1 MSILLTHGL
10 NEMTHSKRQRSLLV
24 SHALVFL
31 ALLFCLTFAAV
42 PTPDP
47 QPPASVLLLDDFEQG
62 VGKWLLNDHTKAAS
76 GLVTFC
82 EILPSPSG
90 APVGGGKRGA
100 MITFKRSTEGWATVS
115 LPVDGK
121 KWKAIGAERLSFW
134 LRGDGSDNQVELM
147 LRATADGKETR
158 FGVTIPLNDPQW
170 HKVVLPFSRFK
181 NEGANLADSLEQ
193 IYLVQFLKRSQ
204 WDSLFFTVDQIQ
216 VEGVST
222 TPEVTITPR
231 PTILTGKRTN
241 VTVDFAKMLGATT
254 ATLSVN
260 FEGDEARLMN
270 ADFQES
276 LRNFAPRFVR
286 LKAAK
291 WLKMDAAGDAPTW
304 DFTALDNVVSA
315 VRNAGAEPLIC
326 LSPHPEWKLT
336 DEQFLQLCADTVDHL
351 NTNAERKVL
360 YWEIFDEPTFGAA
373 AISIEQATDRFNQ
386 IRQRIKE
393 MDPSLKVG
401 GVALASAWQPHLVY
415 FLKHAQGT
423 DFLSFYFYGTHNG
436 ITTDAELF
444 AAARRTVAGDVP
456 NQIAFDD
463 LRRTMAQMKLNVPVF
478 ITECSLNSLRTPE
491 GASRDK
497 RLPSPLSAAWW
508 MSFLKAT
515 GPYVNH
521 VMVFNA
527 AHESWGLMDEKG
539 RAYPAYYA
547 LWMYSKF
554 FPAGSA
560 VVSAQSDNTNVL
572 ALAVNTPTAH
582 NVMLVNLSDKPAHCR
597 VTAKSVGTLRQVR
610 GRFLEANG
618 RGVRFEEHLPLITT
632 QDVPLPA
639 YAVAVVQ
646 FIEPPKTTSGQ
657 SMSQ

>member
-1 MSILLTHGL
+1 M
-10 NEMTHSKRQRSLLV
+10 
-24 SHALVFL
+24 SHALIF
-31 ALLFCLTFAAV
+31 LLFFVYLSFAAA
-42 PTPDP
+42 PTPTS
-47 QPPASVLLLDDFEQG
+47 QPSVPVLLLEDFEQG
-62 VGKWLLNDHTKAAS
+62 VSRWLLNDHTKAAS
-76 GLVTFC
+76 GQVTFC

-90 APVGGGKRGA
+90 APERGSKRGA
-100 MITFKRSTEGWATVS
+100 IVTFKRSTEGWATVS

-121 KWKAIGAERLSFW
+121 KWKAIGAERISFW
-134 LRGDGSDNQVELM
+134 LRGDGSDNHVELM
-147 LRATADGKETR
+147 LRATAEGKETR

-181 NEGANLADSLEQ
+181 NEGASLADSVEQ
-193 IYLVQFLKRSQ
+193 IYLVQFLKRSK

-222 TPEVTITPR
+222 TPEVTIIPR
-231 PTILTGKRTN
+231 PTAPRLGKRAN
-241 VTVDFAKMLGATT
+241 VTVDFAKTLGTTT
-254 ATLSVN
+254 AAVSLN
-260 FEGDEARLMN
+260 FEGDEARLMD

-276 LRNFAPRFVR
+276 LRNFGPRFVR
-286 LKAAK
+286 VKVAQL
-291 WLKMDAAGDAPTW
+291 LKMDASGDTPTW
-304 DFTALDNVVSA
+304 DFTSLDNVISA
-315 VRNAGAEPLIC
+315 VRNADAEPFIC
-326 LSPHPEWKLT
+326 LSPRPEWKLT

-351 NTNAERKVL
+351 NTNAERKVN
-360 YWEIFDEPTFGAA
+360 YWEIFDEPTFGAT
-373 AISIEQATDRFNQ
+373 AISIEQATERFNR
-386 IRQRIKE
+386 IRQRLKE
-393 MDPSLKVG
+393 MDPSLKIG

-456 NQIAFDD
+456 NQIALDD

-478 ITECSLNSLRTPE
+478 ITECSLNSLHTSD

-497 RLPSPLSAAWW
+497 RLSSPFSAAWW
-508 MSFLKAT
+508 MSFLKAA
-515 GPYVNH
+515 GPHVNQ

-527 AHESWGLMDEKG
+527 AHESWGLLDEKG

-554 FPAGSA
+554 FPPGSA
-560 VVSAQSDNTNVL
+560 VVSTQSDNTNVL
-572 ALAVNTPTAH
+572 SLAVNTPTAH
-582 NVMLVNLSDKPAHCR
+582 NVMLANLSDRPMNCR
-597 VTAKSVGTLRQVR
+597 ITAKGVGALRQVR

-618 RGVRFEEHLPLITT
+618 RGVRFEEHLPLLPT

-639 YAVAVVQ
+639 YGVAVVQ
-646 FIEPPKTTSGQ
+646 FIEPPKTALQ
-657 SMSQ
+657 

>member
-1 MSILLTHGL
+1 MKHTHGFEAGGL
-10 NEMTHSKRQRSLLV
+10 RRPISAG
-24 SHALVFL
+24 HALISVLFFL
-31 ALLFCLTFAAV
+31 CLSLPAA
-42 PTPDP
+42 PPPDP
-47 QPPASVLLLDDFEQG
+47 QPSVPVLLLEDFEQG
-62 VGKWLLNDHTKAAS
+62 VSKWLLNDHTKAAS
-76 GLVTFC
+76 GQVTFC
-82 EILPSPSG
+82 EILPSTSG
-90 APVGGGKRGA
+90 APEGGGKRGA
-100 MITFKRSTEGWATVS
+100 TVTFTRSNEGWATVS

-121 KWKAIGAERLSFW
+121 QWKALGAERISFW
-134 LRGDGSDNQVELM
+134 LRGDGSDNNVELM
-147 LRATADGKETR
+147 LRVRAGGKETR
-158 FGVTIPLNDPQW
+158 FGVAIPLNDPQW
-170 HKVVLPFSRFK
+170 HKVVLPFGRFK
-181 NEGANLADSLEQ
+181 NEGANLADSVEQ
-193 IYLVQFLKRSQ
+193 IYLVQFLKRSK
-204 WDSLFFTVDQIQ
+204 WDSMFFTVDQIQ
-216 VEGVST
+216 VEGVSA

-231 PTILTGKRTN
+231 PTPLTGKRTN
-241 VTVDFAKMLGATT
+241 VTVDFAKTLGATT
-254 ATLSVN
+254 AAVSMN
-260 FEGDEARLMN
+260 FEGDEARLMD

-276 LRNFAPRFVR
+276 LRNFGPRFVR
-286 LKAAK
+286 VKVAKLLKR
-291 WLKMDAAGDAPTW
+291 DASGESPTW

-315 VRNAGAEPLIC
+315 VRNAGAEPFIC

-336 DEQFLQLCADTVDHL
+336 DAQFLQLCVETVEHL
-351 NTNAERKVL
+351 NTNAERKVN
-360 YWEIFDEPTFGAA
+360 YWEIFDAPTFGAT

-386 IRQRIKE
+386 IRQRLKE
-393 MDPSLKVG
+393 IDPSLKVG

-423 DFLSFYFYGTHNG
+423 AFLSFYFYGTHNG

-456 NQIAFDD
+456 HQIAFDD

-478 ITECSLNSLRTPE
+478 ITECNLNSLHTPE

-508 MSFLKAT
+508 MSFFKAA
-515 GPYVNH
+515 GPYVNN

-560 VVSAQSDNTNVL
+560 VVSAQSDNTNAL

-582 NVMLVNLSDKPAHCR
+582 NVMLVNLSDKPVNCR
-597 VTAKSVGTLRQVR
+597 VTAKGVGTLRQVR

-618 RGVRFEEHLPLITT
+618 RGVRFEEHLPLTTT
-632 QDVPLPA
+632 QEASLPA
-639 YAVAVVQ
+639 YAAAVVQ
-646 FIEPPKTTSGQ
+646 FIEPPKMPGQ
-657 SMSQ
+657 SMGQ